1 MKFIEL
7 TEVVDGV
14 KSKILINSDAIEF
27 CRPVGL
33 ENRHEKDTRDPV
45 DIAVNCIVYVGKI
58 TFTRHIHVV
67 ESYEMVRYQ
76 INS

>member
-33 ENRHEKDTRDPV
+33 EINRKR
-45 DIAVNCIVYVGKI
+45 IQ
-58 TFTRHIHVV
+58 
-67 ESYEMVRYQ
+67 ESRLILQ
-76 INS
+76 